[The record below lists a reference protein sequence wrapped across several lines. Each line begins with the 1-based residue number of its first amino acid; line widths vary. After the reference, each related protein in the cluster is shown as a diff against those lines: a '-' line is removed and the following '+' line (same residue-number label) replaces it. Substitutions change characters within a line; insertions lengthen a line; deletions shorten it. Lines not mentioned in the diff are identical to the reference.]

1 MNEIIE
7 ISSLKFCY
15 GKSTV
20 LDDINIKI
28 NRGSFVS
35 IIGPNGSGKTTLL
48 KNISGVLYPCFGS
61 IKLFGKDI
69 KSYRKKELA
78 KYMAYVPQGTIID
91 FEFSVI
97 DVVLMGRSPYIGIFG
112 TETADDI
119 KIAEKSMQ
127 MVNISN
133 LKDKKITEIS
143 SGERQRVFIACALT
157 QEPKVILLDEPVSN
171 LDIQHQIQVLSLL
184 KNMCIKENMTVIT
197 VLHDI
202 NLACEYSDS
211 VIILNHGKLEY
222 MGHPDEVIT
231 EDNIK
236 NVYDADIYM
245 IKNPVT
251 GKPHIIPMTMI

>member
-7 ISSLKFCY
+7 ISNLKFSY
-15 GKSTV
+15 GKSAV
-20 LDDINIKI
+20 LDGINIKI

-48 KNISGVLYPCFGS
+48 KNISGVLYPSYGS

-69 KSYRKKELA
+69 RSYKKKELA
-78 KYMAYVPQGTIID
+78 KYMAYVPQGTTID

-112 TETADDI
+112 SETVHDI
-119 KIAEKSMQ
+119 KIAENSMQ

-157 QEPKVILLDEPVSN
+157 QEPEVILLDEPVSN
-171 LDIQHQIQVLSLL
+171 LDIQYQIQVLSLL
-184 KNMCIKENMTVIT
+184 KHLCIKQNMTVIT

-211 VIILNHGKLEY
+211 VIILNRGRLEHI
-222 MGHPDEVIT
+222 GHPDEVIT

-236 NVYDADIYM
+236 KVYDTDIYM
-245 IKNPVT
+245 IKNPVS
-251 GKPHIIPMTMI
+251 GNPHIIPMTKI